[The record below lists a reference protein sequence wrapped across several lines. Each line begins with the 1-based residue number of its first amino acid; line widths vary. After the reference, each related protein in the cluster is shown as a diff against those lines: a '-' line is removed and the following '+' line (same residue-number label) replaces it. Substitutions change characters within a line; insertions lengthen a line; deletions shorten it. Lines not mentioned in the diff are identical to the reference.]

1 MSHETRIASV
11 SLALILIYAAEVV
24 MLFAILGNPLIVWMG
39 MFMAIPFGLLIGWWV
54 ILGVEE
60 DRP

>member
-39 MFMAIPFGLLIGWWV
+39 MFMAILFGLLIGWWV
-54 ILGVEE
+54 ILEVEE